1 MKNWLHDKCSVI
13 FLITLVVYL
22 ATLYFV
28 SFVGV
33 LLTYIAVPIIVVTG
47 GLAYA
52 TRPVNKKGKT

>member
-47 GLAYA
+47 VLAYA
-52 TRPVNKKGKT
+52 TRPANKKGKT

>member
-47 GLAYA
+47 VLAYA